1 MKVSLLNTVVFAAIA
16 SLTVGCTLMERSGG
30 DGGADDNASAG
41 SAGFDQA
48 YQEAESALK
57 KAVEANNV
65 WSTTED
71 LISEAKAA
79 AEKKDFETAISLANR
94 VKFESEAAYEQQTSQ
109 QKAGPTLF

>member
-1 MKVSLLNTVVFAAIA
+1 MFFYA
-16 SLTVGCTLMERSGG
+16 SGLIFS
-30 DGGADDNASAG
+30 ADDHSGIRIPDHAGDRFFCNRQIDRNAG
-41 SAGFDQA
+41 QAGFDQA